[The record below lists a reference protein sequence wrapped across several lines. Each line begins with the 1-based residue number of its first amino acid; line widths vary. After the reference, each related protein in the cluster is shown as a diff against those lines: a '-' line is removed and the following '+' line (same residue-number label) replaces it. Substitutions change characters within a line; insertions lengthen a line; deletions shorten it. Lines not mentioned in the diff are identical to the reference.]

1 MGRNRVIYQSEALY
15 CGGTGDTSLTVGSN
29 QIGRVQS
36 ANYSFDIAR
45 TDVNQF
51 GQLAAIDRI
60 ILEQP
65 TVSLDFSYL
74 VTTGAAET
82 IIGLDVGANS
92 AISSILSGD
101 DLTTRKDVQ
110 NYYIYTASEGND
122 AVGSTAGNAGDSVIA
137 IGNGFLSSYSVEGGV
152 GEFVTANV
160 SVEALNMAFH
170 NQTISTVPNPTVNP
184 VDGAALNAGT
194 EVTIPNASAV
204 TGSTTP
210 SALRP
215 GDVVVT
221 IPDASVKGFDDAD
234 LKVQNFSIS
243 FDLSR
248 TNLEKLGSKFAFSK
262 EIEFPAQASCDFS
275 AILGDTEAA
284 KNDDALIDIL
294 TTDTAHTVIVNCVGY
309 DSTVGVKYSLL
320 GGKVDNYSI
329 SSSIGDNKSLDMTF
343 TSQIGGPQDTS
354 NGIKIEATT

>member
-15 CGGTGDTSLTVGSN
+15 CGGTGDTTLTSSN

-74 VTTGAAET
+74 VTTGSAEN

-122 AVGSTAGNAGDSVIA
+122 AVGSTAGTAGDSVIA

-170 NQTISTVPNPTVNP
+170 NQTVSTVPNPTVNP
-184 VDGAALNAGT
+184 VDGTALNAGT
-194 EVTIPNASAV
+194 EVTIPNASAI
-204 TGSTTP
+204 TGIGNTP

-215 GDVVVT
+215 GDVAVT

-234 LKVQNFSIS
+234 LKIQNFSIS

-275 AILGDTEAA
+275 AIIGDAETA
-284 KNDDALIDIL
+284 KNDNALIDIL
-294 TTDTAHTVIVNCVGY
+294 TTDTAHTVVVDCVGY
-309 DSTVGVKYSLL
+309 GTMVGVKYSLL

-354 NGIKIEATT
+354 NGIKIEGTS

>member
-15 CGGTGDTSLTVGSN
+15 CGGTGDTTLTVGN

-36 ANYSFDIAR
+36 ANYSFDITR

-82 IIGLDVGANS
+82 IIGLDVGSNS

-122 AVGSTAGNAGDSVIA
+122 AVGSTAGSAGDSVIA

-160 SVEALNMAFH
+160 SVEALNMGFH
-170 NQTISTVPNPTVNP
+170 NQTVSTVPNPAVNP
-184 VDGAALNAGT
+184 VDGTALGGT
-194 EVTIPNASAV
+194 EVTIPNAEAI
-204 TGSTTP
+204 TNATTP

-215 GDVVVT
+215 GDVAVT
-221 IPDASVKGFDDAD
+221 IPDASVKGFDDTD
-234 LKVQNFSIS
+234 LKIQNFSIS

-275 AILGDTEAA
+275 AIIGDTEDA

-294 TTDTAHTVIVNCVGY
+294 TTDTSHTVVIDCVGY